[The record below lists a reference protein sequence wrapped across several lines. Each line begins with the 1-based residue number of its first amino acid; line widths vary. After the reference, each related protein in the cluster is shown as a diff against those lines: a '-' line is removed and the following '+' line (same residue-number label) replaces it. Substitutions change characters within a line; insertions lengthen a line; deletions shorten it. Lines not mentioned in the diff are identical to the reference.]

1 MGIGEWA
8 ALAAALMWTCSSMIW
23 GLINLP
29 ALTLNF
35 FKNWIGVVL
44 ILIHMIV
51 LAAIGSQTLFSAPI
65 QSWSWLAI
73 SGVVG
78 IVIGDT
84 FYFRSLQILGPRKA
98 LMVSTTAPL
107 FSAVLASLL
116 LNESLAYTAM
126 LGIVITVVG
135 VVIVVSDRKA
145 TKEAPGL
152 MPGNSSLGAMLGV
165 LGAICQSVGGVF
177 SKKGMVNLEGEPI
190 CNAVEATFIRLVV
203 AAIATT
209 ILIMLA
215 KKARKHLANG
225 IKLEML
231 RFLIP
236 ATAIGTWLGIWLSQ
250 IAYQKADVAIA
261 QTLLATCPLF
271 AIPIVWYSHKQKVTI
286 LAFIGTAISIL
297 GIYLTVR

>member
-1 MGIGEWA
+1 MGMGEWA

-23 GLINLP
+23 GRINLP

-44 ILIHMIV
+44 ILIHMAV
-51 LAAIGSQTLFSAPI
+51 LVAMGRLEFFSAPA
-65 QSWSWLAI
+65 QSWRWLAI

-98 LMVSTTAPL
+98 LMVATTAPL

-116 LNESLAYTAM
+116 LNESLAFTAM
-126 LGIVITVVG
+126 LGVVMTVAG
-135 VVIVVSDRKA
+135 VVIVVADRKA
-145 TKEAPGL
+145 AKEAPGL
-152 MPGNSSLGAMLGV
+152 MPGKASLGAVLGV

-177 SKKGMVNLEGEPI
+177 SKKGMVNADGEPI
-190 CNAVEATFIRLVV
+190 CNAVEATFIRLFV
-203 AAIATT
+203 AAIATAVLVM
-209 ILIMLA
+209 IA
-215 KKARKHLANG
+215 KKARAHLSKG
-225 IKLEML
+225 IKPEML

-236 ATAIGTWLGIWLSQ
+236 ATALGTWLGIWLSQ

-271 AIPIVWYSHKQKVTI
+271 AIPIVWYSHKQRVTA
-286 LAFIGTAISIL
+286 LAFLGTAISIL